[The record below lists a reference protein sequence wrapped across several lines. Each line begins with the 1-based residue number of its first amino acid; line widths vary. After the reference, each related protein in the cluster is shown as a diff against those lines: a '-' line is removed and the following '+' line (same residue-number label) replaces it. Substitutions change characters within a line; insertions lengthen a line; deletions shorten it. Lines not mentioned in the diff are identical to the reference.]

1 MSAPLSKDLRKRI
14 LAAKEEGSSHA
25 KIAREMRVSVSAIT
39 RLLALYR
46 ETGSLE
52 ARPRNAGRKPRLDE
66 EKLQKIRER
75 IKEQPDV
82 SLHERIEELS
92 LPVSAPALCKTINGK
107 LGLRRKKTAYAAER
121 QRPEVAEQRSEW
133 KAKQAELDT
142 TRLVFLDESGVNI
155 SMTRLYGRAAKHQRV
170 LEAVPDAR
178 FHRTTILSS
187 VKLDGTTVPFVF
199 EGALNG
205 ELFRADVTQCLA
217 PSLRPGDIVIMD
229 NLSSHKVVGSS
240 KRSRRS
246 ALRSCSYRRTVPIST
261 RSS

>member
-92 LPVSAPALCKTINGK
+92 LPVSAPAPCKTINGK
-107 LGLRRKKTAYAAER
+107 LGLRRKKNGIRCRTAASR
-121 QRPEVAEQRSEW
+121 
-133 KAKQAELDT
+133 
-142 TRLVFLDESGVNI
+142 
-155 SMTRLYGRAAKHQRV
+155 GRGAAKRVESEASGTGHDPASFPGRERCEHQYDPVVWPRG
-170 LEAVPDAR
+170 PTPAR
-178 FHRTTILSS
+178 
-187 VKLDGTTVPFVF
+187 
-199 EGALNG
+199 A
-205 ELFRADVTQCLA
+205 
-217 PSLRPGDIVIMD
+217 
-229 NLSSHKVVGSS
+229 
-240 KRSRRS
+240 
-246 ALRSCSYRRTVPIST
+246 
-261 RSS
+261 